1 MGHQLLA
8 STVFLETNTFTYCGC
23 QDWLLQLGT
32 QCFIIIDV
40 FKTITPWKVIQ
51 FKSE

>member
-23 QDWLLQLGT
+23 QDWLLQLET
-32 QCFIIIDV
+32 QCFIISMNL
-40 FKTITPWKVIQ
+40 FGNFLQ
-51 FKSE
+51 LQYY